1 MTLTEM
7 RQILTERDLQ
17 LTKSLGQ
24 NFLHDGNQ
32 LRRIVA
38 AAELSAADKV
48 LEIGP
53 GLGPLTSA
61 LVAQASEVL
70 AIEKDRRLVT
80 FLEQRFA
87 GVPGFRLIHADAL
100 EYLREPEQDWAGWKL
115 VANLPYSVASPILVE
130 LALNRHPP
138 ERLVATLQL
147 EVVQRVVAPA
157 GGADYGILSLLLQA
171 IYRPAGSFKIPAS
184 CFFPAPDID
193 SGCVVLLRRN
203 PALLGHEERGTFV
216 RVVKQ
221 SFGQRRKMMFKLLKT
236 TWPEARLDVAF
247 AHAGIP
253 LAARAET
260 VTLEQFVALATALH
274 EPGTRDE

>member
-7 RQILTERDLQ
+7 RQILVERELL

-32 LRRIVA
+32 VRRIIA
-38 AAELSAADKV
+38 AAELSTSDKV

-53 GLGPLTSA
+53 GLGPLTTT
-61 LVAQASEVL
+61 LVARAGEVL

-87 GVPGFRLIHADAL
+87 GTPNLRLIHADAV
-100 EYLREPEQDWAGWKL
+100 EYLREPERDWAGWKL

-130 LALNRHPP
+130 LALNRHAP
-138 ERLVATLQL
+138 ELLVSTLQW
-147 EVVQRVVAPA
+147 EVVRRVVATA
-157 GGADYGILSLLLQA
+157 GGTDYGILSLLLQVV
-171 IYRPAGSFKIPAS
+171 YRPAGSFRIPAS
-184 CFFPAPDID
+184 CFFPAPDVD
-193 SGCVVLLRRN
+193 SGCVILERRDPPLLD
-203 PALLGHEERGTFV
+203 HEQAGTFI

-236 TWPEARLDVAF
+236 TWPETRLSEAF
-247 AHAGIP
+247 AAAGIP
-253 LAARAET
+253 VTARAET
-260 VTLEQFVALATALH
+260 VTLEQFVALASGLH
-274 EPGTRDE
+274 EAAA